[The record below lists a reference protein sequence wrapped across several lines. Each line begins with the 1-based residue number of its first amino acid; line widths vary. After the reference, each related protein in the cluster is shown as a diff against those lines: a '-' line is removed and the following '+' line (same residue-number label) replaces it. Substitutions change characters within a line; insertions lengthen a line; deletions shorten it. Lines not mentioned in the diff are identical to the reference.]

1 MTNPC
6 KLANVTGIGALVCQ
20 LEWIGCD
27 LIRTELYVVGNPGDQ
42 QSNTFS
48 FFFSFVFRSPH
59 FV

>member
-27 LIRTELYVVGNPGDQ
+27 LIRTE
-42 QSNTFS
+42 
-48 FFFSFVFRSPH
+48 
-59 FV
+59 